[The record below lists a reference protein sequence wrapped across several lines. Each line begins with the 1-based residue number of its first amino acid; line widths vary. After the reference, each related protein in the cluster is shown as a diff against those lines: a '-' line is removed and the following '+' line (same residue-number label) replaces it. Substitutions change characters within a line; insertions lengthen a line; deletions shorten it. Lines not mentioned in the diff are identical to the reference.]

1 VGRKFGFLSL
11 PFNFYLHCYSSERK
25 ISFGSSL
32 LVPMLLDACF
42 EHHAPLPSFVKFHP
56 NSRFCEN

>member
-1 VGRKFGFLSL
+1 VGGKFGLISL
-11 PFNFYLHCYSSERK
+11 PFNSYLHCYSSEK
-25 ISFGSSL
+25 KMSFGSSL
-32 LVPMLLDACF
+32 LVPLLVDACF

>member
-1 VGRKFGFLSL
+1 VGGKFGLLSL
-11 PFNFYLHCYSSERK
+11 PFNSYLHCYSSKK

-32 LVPMLLDACF
+32 LVPLLLDACF
-42 EHHAPLPSFVKFHP
+42 EHHAPFPGFVKFHP

>member
-1 VGRKFGFLSL
+1 VGGKFGLLSL
-11 PFNFYLHCYSSERK
+11 PFNSYLHCYSSEK

-32 LVPMLLDACF
+32 LVPLLLDVCF